1 MNDFLPISRAEMEE
15 RGWTQPDFVYI
26 CGDSYID
33 HPSFGCA
40 IITRVLESAGY
51 KVAILSQP
59 DVKEDAPFTQFGRPR
74 LGFLI
79 SAGNVDSMVNHYTVA
94 KKRRATDFYTAG
106 GVMGKRPDRATIVYS
121 NIVRRLYPEAPIL
134 IGGVEASMRRFAHYD
149 YWDNA
154 VRPSIL
160 QDAKA
165 DLLLY
170 GMGEH
175 QIV

>member
-59 DVKEDAPFTQFGRPR
+59 DVEEDAPFTQFGRPR

-94 KKRRATDFYTAG
+94 K
-106 GVMGKRPDRATIVYS
+106 
-121 NIVRRLYPEAPIL
+121 
-134 IGGVEASMRRFAHYD
+134 
-149 YWDNA
+149 
-154 VRPSIL
+154 
-160 QDAKA
+160 
-165 DLLLY
+165 
-170 GMGEH
+170 
-175 QIV
+175 